1 MSTTDLRPGMLVLA
15 ITARGIE
22 EGRLVQCYQFWG
34 GTAMTM
40 WRVSIAGFPVWVPEE
55 RVL

>member
-15 ITARGIE
+15 LTARGIE
-22 EGRLVQCYQFWG
+22 EGRLVQLYRFWG
-34 GTAMTM
+34 GTAMSM

-55 RVL
+55 RLL